1 MLRPYKHSFMAS
13 NSLRQS
19 YTLKLDSIARLAVLS
34 SWEDR
39 TPSQQ
44 IDNLIYKSFVAYRNS
59 LDTAEQRLALDA
71 DFSSEVAI

>member
-1 MLRPYKHSFMAS
+1 MAS
-13 NSLRQS
+13 SSLRQS

-71 DFSSEVAI
+71 DFSSEVAV

>member
-1 MLRPYKHSFMAS
+1 MAS